1 MDWKV
6 TYCDDNGGDSKE
18 ILVQADSKT
27 GAYIEALSKLG
38 PNYYPASGKGGIT
51 DIKLVNLP

>member
-6 TYCDDNGGDSKE
+6 TYCDYNGGDSKE

-27 GAYIEALSKLG
+27 DAYINVLVKLG
-38 PNYYPASGKGGIT
+38 PNYYPKSGKGDII